1 MKKLIFVSLML
12 LASCD
17 DAPHGMFIVD
27 KHVYVRSK
35 DNLWIHDPN
44 CSRCTDLKII
54 NDSIYDTE
62 RTNNY

>member
-17 DAPHGMFIVD
+17 DGINVID
-27 KHVYVRSK
+27 KHVYVRK
-35 DNLWIHDPN
+35 IGNIWIHDPN
-44 CSRCTDLKII
+44 CSRCTELKII
-54 NDSIYDTE
+54 NDSIYDAE